1 MTILGC
7 IIGALIDVAGATIGG
22 IIADRIGIDCRI
34 GFVTGAILTV
44 VVLIIVL

>member
-22 IIADRIGIDCRI
+22 IIADRIGIDRDAHRQCH
-34 GFVTGAILTV
+34 GDHES
-44 VVLIIVL
+44 